1 MIRQRKIEL
10 LAPAKNLECGIAAV
24 DHGADAIYIGAPR
37 FGARAAAG
45 NSLEDIAE
53 LVRYAHVYNVRIY
66 VTVNTILKDE
76 ELKDTEKMIWDLYRA
91 GVDALIVQDMGLLEL
106 NLPPIPL
113 HASTQMDNRT
123 PQKVR
128 FLAEAGFR
136 QVVLARELS
145 LVEIGNIHHACPDVP
160 LEVFV
165 HGALCVSY
173 SGQCYVS
180 QACFGRSA
188 NRGECAQ
195 FCRLAFDMVDADGK
209 SIVRNKH
216 LLSLKDLN
224 QSEELEQL
232 LDAGASSLKIDATE
246 KNNFLVLKVWAPN
259 MEVQNEYKVNIR
271 MHTMVPDSLSWGKDP
286 IANNPVSNTA
296 EKQKVVTLGD
306 KILLFAQNNEI
317 YSTAIPA
324 GSPTDRLNY
333 GQKWDKETTGKLP
346 VGADIT
352 SIIRFVDKL
361 YLLAENKEVYNSND
375 GLTWTKDEVLNSDG
389 VSVTNL
395 ITSFSDSDGSNHKKI
410 NGIAGIVEI
419 NGEKYFSFAEKDAT
433 WEKDIDKL
441 TAVPAEF
448 PINNL
453 SADVYATESGTLNA
467 IVVGNTKDGLDN
479 DTATVV
485 WASEDGKSWIPMEIP
500 SNNNCPK
507 LVDPSIIHYN
517 DAFYICGKETKDDA
531 KGFQKFYTS
540 PTLLVW
546 KGVDRMFMLPG
557 ILPPVKLEGGI
568 TQHPS
573 LHESSFKGKEAN
585 YTMVVDRNHY
595 IWMVGGQGIDKIWR
609 GRVNKLGFLIQ

>member
-1 MIRQRKIEL
+1 MEHYIVSARKYRPDTFKSVVGQTALTATLRNAVDTGRLAHSYLFCGSRGVGKTSCARIFAKTINCEHRTADGEACNECDSCRAFNNGTSMNIIEL
-10 LAPAKNLECGIAAV
+10 DAASNNGI
-24 DHGADAIYIGAPR
+24 
-37 FGARAAAG
+37 
-45 NSLEDIAE
+45 ED
-53 LVRYAHVYNVRIY
+53 
-66 VTVNTILKDE
+66 
-76 ELKDTEKMIWDLYRA
+76 
-91 GVDALIVQDMGLLEL
+91 
-106 NLPPIPL
+106 
-113 HASTQMDNRT
+113 
-123 PQKVR
+123 
-128 FLAEAGFR
+128 
-136 QVVLARELS
+136 
-145 LVEIGNIHHACPDVP
+145 
-160 LEVFV
+160 
-165 HGALCVSY
+165 
-173 SGQCYVS
+173 
-180 QACFGRSA
+180 
-188 NRGECAQ
+188 
-195 FCRLAFDMVDADGK
+195 
-209 SIVRNKH
+209 VRNLIEQVQVPPAQGKYRVFIVDEVH
-216 LLSLKDLN
+216 MLTQASFNAFLKTL
-224 QSEELEQL
+224 EEPPSYVVFIL
-232 LDAGASSLKIDATE
+232 AT
-246 KNNFLVLKVWAPN
+246 
-259 MEVQNEYKVNIR
+259 
-271 MHTMVPDSLSWGKDP
+271 T
-286 IANNPVSNTA
+286 
-296 EKQKVVTLGD
+296 EKQKIVTLGD
-306 KILLFAQNNEI
+306 KILLFTQNSDDI

>member
-1 MIRQRKIEL
+1 
-10 LAPAKNLECGIAAV
+10 
-24 DHGADAIYIGAPR
+24 
-37 FGARAAAG
+37 
-45 NSLEDIAE
+45 
-53 LVRYAHVYNVRIY
+53 
-66 VTVNTILKDE
+66 
-76 ELKDTEKMIWDLYRA
+76 
-91 GVDALIVQDMGLLEL
+91 
-106 NLPPIPL
+106 
-113 HASTQMDNRT
+113 
-123 PQKVR
+123 
-128 FLAEAGFR
+128 
-136 QVVLARELS
+136 
-145 LVEIGNIHHACPDVP
+145 
-160 LEVFV
+160 
-165 HGALCVSY
+165 
-173 SGQCYVS
+173 
-180 QACFGRSA
+180 
-188 NRGECAQ
+188 
-195 FCRLAFDMVDADGK
+195 
-209 SIVRNKH
+209 
-216 LLSLKDLN
+216 
-224 QSEELEQL
+224 
-232 LDAGASSLKIDATE
+232 
-246 KNNFLVLKVWAPN
+246 
-259 MEVQNEYKVNIR
+259 
-271 MHTMVPDSLSWGKDP
+271 MHTMIPDSLSWGDKP
-286 IANNPVSNTA
+286 IADNPISTT
-296 EKQKVVTLGD
+296 EKQKLVTLGD
-306 KILLFAQNNEI
+306 KILLFTQNRNEV
-317 YSTAIPA
+317 YGTTIPA
-324 GSPTDRLNY
+324 GSPTDPLNY
-333 GQKWDKETTGKLP
+333 GQQWEPAMNGKFP
-346 VGADIT
+346 EGADIT
-352 SIIRFVDKL
+352 SIIRFIDKL
-361 YLLAENKEVYNSND
+361 YLLTENKEVYNSND

>member
-1 MIRQRKIEL
+1 MRIKFLSIIASFFMVSFVITSCLDNDNEVNYSPDATIRAFEL
-10 LAPAKNLECGIAAV
+10 
-24 DHGADAIYIGAPR
+24 DTIGYGVKYKFTIDQISR
-37 FGARAAAG
+37 
-45 NSLEDIAE
+45 LI
-53 LVRYAHVYNVRIY
+53 YNVDSLPVNADTIINSILIKTLTTASGI
-66 VTVNTILKDE
+66 VTMKDQN
-76 ELKDTEKMIWDLYRA
+76 D
-91 GVDALIVQDMGLLEL
+91 QD
-106 NLPPIPL
+106 
-113 HASTQMDNRT
+113 
-123 PQKVR
+123 
-128 FLAEAGFR
+128 
-136 QVVLARELS
+136 
-145 LVEIGNIHHACPDVP
+145 
-160 LEVFV
+160 
-165 HGALCVSY
+165 
-173 SGQCYVS
+173 
-180 QACFGRSA
+180 
-188 NRGECAQ
+188 
-195 FCRLAFDMVDADGK
+195 
-209 SIVRNKH
+209 SIVNIND
-216 LLSLKDLN
+216 SIDLTKYVN
-224 QSEELEQL
+224 
-232 LDAGASSLKIDATE
+232 ATE

-448 PINNL
+448 PTNNL
-453 SADVYATESGTLNA
+453 SADVYATESG
-467 IVVGNTKDGLDN
+467 
-479 DTATVV
+479 
-485 WASEDGKSWIPMEIP
+485 
-500 SNNNCPK
+500 
-507 LVDPSIIHYN
+507 H
-517 DAFYICGKETKDDA
+517 
-531 KGFQKFYTS
+531 
-540 PTLLVW
+540 
-546 KGVDRMFMLPG
+546 
-557 ILPPVKLEGGI
+557 
-568 TQHPS
+568 
-573 LHESSFKGKEAN
+573 
-585 YTMVVDRNHY
+585 
-595 IWMVGGQGIDKIWR
+595 
-609 GRVNKLGFLIQ
+609 

>member
-1 MIRQRKIEL
+1 MRIKFLSIIASFFMVSFVITSCLDNDNEVNYSPDATIRAFEL
-10 LAPAKNLECGIAAV
+10 
-24 DHGADAIYIGAPR
+24 DTIGYGVNYKFTIDQVSR
-37 FGARAAAG
+37 
-45 NSLEDIAE
+45 LI
-53 LVRYAHVYNVRIY
+53 YNVDSLPVNADTIINSILIKTLTTASGI
-66 VTVNTILKDE
+66 VTMKDQN
-76 ELKDTEKMIWDLYRA
+76 D
-91 GVDALIVQDMGLLEL
+91 QD
-106 NLPPIPL
+106 
-113 HASTQMDNRT
+113 
-123 PQKVR
+123 
-128 FLAEAGFR
+128 
-136 QVVLARELS
+136 
-145 LVEIGNIHHACPDVP
+145 
-160 LEVFV
+160 
-165 HGALCVSY
+165 
-173 SGQCYVS
+173 
-180 QACFGRSA
+180 
-188 NRGECAQ
+188 
-195 FCRLAFDMVDADGK
+195 
-209 SIVRNKH
+209 SIVNIND
-216 LLSLKDLN
+216 SIDLTKYVN
-224 QSEELEQL
+224 
-232 LDAGASSLKIDATE
+232 ATE

-346 VGADIT
+346 DGADVT

-361 YLLAENKEVYNSND
+361 YLLTKNKEVYNSND
-375 GLTWTKDEVLNSDG
+375 GLTWTKDEALNSDG

-441 TAVPAEF
+441 TVVPAEF

-467 IVVGNTKDGLDN
+467 IVVGNTEDGLDN

-485 WASEDGKSWIPMEIP
+485 WASEDGKAWIPMEIP

-531 KGFQKFYTS
+531 KRFQKFYTS

-557 ILPPVKLEGGI
+557 ILPPVKLEGGV

>member
-1 MIRQRKIEL
+1 MRIKFLSIIASFFMVSFVITSCLDNDNEVNYSPDATIRAFEL
-10 LAPAKNLECGIAAV
+10 
-24 DHGADAIYIGAPR
+24 DTIGYGVKYKFTIDQISR
-37 FGARAAAG
+37 
-45 NSLEDIAE
+45 LI
-53 LVRYAHVYNVRIY
+53 YNVDSLPVNADTIINSILIKTLTTASGI
-66 VTVNTILKDE
+66 VTMKDQN
-76 ELKDTEKMIWDLYRA
+76 D
-91 GVDALIVQDMGLLEL
+91 QD
-106 NLPPIPL
+106 
-113 HASTQMDNRT
+113 
-123 PQKVR
+123 
-128 FLAEAGFR
+128 
-136 QVVLARELS
+136 
-145 LVEIGNIHHACPDVP
+145 
-160 LEVFV
+160 
-165 HGALCVSY
+165 
-173 SGQCYVS
+173 
-180 QACFGRSA
+180 
-188 NRGECAQ
+188 
-195 FCRLAFDMVDADGK
+195 
-209 SIVRNKH
+209 SIVNIND
-216 LLSLKDLN
+216 SIDLTKYVN
-224 QSEELEQL
+224 
-232 LDAGASSLKIDATE
+232 ATE

-441 TAVPAEF
+441 TAVSAEF
-448 PINNL
+448 PTNNL

-467 IVVGNTKDGLDN
+467 IVVGNTQGLDSKK

-500 SNNNCPK
+500 
-507 LVDPSIIHYN
+507 
-517 DAFYICGKETKDDA
+517 
-531 KGFQKFYTS
+531 
-540 PTLLVW
+540 
-546 KGVDRMFMLPG
+546 
-557 ILPPVKLEGGI
+557 
-568 TQHPS
+568 
-573 LHESSFKGKEAN
+573 
-585 YTMVVDRNHY
+585 
-595 IWMVGGQGIDKIWR
+595 
-609 GRVNKLGFLIQ
+609 

>member
-1 MIRQRKIEL
+1 MRIKFLSIIASFFMVSFVITSCLDNDSEVNYSPDATIRAFEL
-10 LAPAKNLECGIAAV
+10 
-24 DHGADAIYIGAPR
+24 DTIGYGVKYKFTIDQISR
-37 FGARAAAG
+37 
-45 NSLEDIAE
+45 LI
-53 LVRYAHVYNVRIY
+53 YNVDSLPVNADTIINSILIKTLTTASGI
-66 VTVNTILKDE
+66 VTMKDQN
-76 ELKDTEKMIWDLYRA
+76 D
-91 GVDALIVQDMGLLEL
+91 QD
-106 NLPPIPL
+106 
-113 HASTQMDNRT
+113 
-123 PQKVR
+123 
-128 FLAEAGFR
+128 
-136 QVVLARELS
+136 
-145 LVEIGNIHHACPDVP
+145 
-160 LEVFV
+160 
-165 HGALCVSY
+165 
-173 SGQCYVS
+173 
-180 QACFGRSA
+180 
-188 NRGECAQ
+188 
-195 FCRLAFDMVDADGK
+195 
-209 SIVRNKH
+209 SIVNIND
-216 LLSLKDLN
+216 SIDLTKYVN
-224 QSEELEQL
+224 
-232 LDAGASSLKIDATE
+232 ATE

-324 GSPTDRLNY
+324 ASPTDRLNY

-448 PINNL
+448 PTNNL

-467 IVVGNTKDGLDN
+467 IVVGNTQGLDSKK

-485 WASEDGKSWIPMEIP
+485 WASEDGNP
-500 SNNNCPK
+500 
-507 LVDPSIIHYN
+507 
-517 DAFYICGKETKDDA
+517 
-531 KGFQKFYTS
+531 GFQWRFHQ
-540 PTLLVW
+540 
-546 KGVDRMFMLPG
+546 
-557 ILPPVKLEGGI
+557 II
-568 TQHPS
+568 T
-573 LHESSFKGKEAN
+573 
-585 YTMVVDRNHY
+585 VRN
-595 IWMVGGQGIDKIWR
+595 
-609 GRVNKLGFLIQ
+609 

>member
-1 MIRQRKIEL
+1 MRIKFLSIIARFFMVSFVITSCLDNDNEVNYSPDATIRAFEL
-10 LAPAKNLECGIAAV
+10 
-24 DHGADAIYIGAPR
+24 DTIGYGVNYKFTIDQVSR
-37 FGARAAAG
+37 
-45 NSLEDIAE
+45 LI
-53 LVRYAHVYNVRIY
+53 YNVDSLPVNADTIINSILIKTLTTASGI
-66 VTVNTILKDE
+66 VTMKDQN
-76 ELKDTEKMIWDLYRA
+76 D
-91 GVDALIVQDMGLLEL
+91 QD
-106 NLPPIPL
+106 
-113 HASTQMDNRT
+113 
-123 PQKVR
+123 
-128 FLAEAGFR
+128 
-136 QVVLARELS
+136 
-145 LVEIGNIHHACPDVP
+145 
-160 LEVFV
+160 
-165 HGALCVSY
+165 
-173 SGQCYVS
+173 
-180 QACFGRSA
+180 
-188 NRGECAQ
+188 
-195 FCRLAFDMVDADGK
+195 
-209 SIVRNKH
+209 SIVNIND
-216 LLSLKDLN
+216 SIDLTKYVN
-224 QSEELEQL
+224 
-232 LDAGASSLKIDATE
+232 ATE

-271 MHTMVPDSLSWGKDP
+271 MHTMVPDSLSWGDKP
-286 IANNPVSNTA
+286 IAENPAGITA
-296 EKQKVVTLGD
+296 QKQKLVTLGD
-306 KILLFAQNNEI
+306 NILLFTQNSDKV
-317 YSTAIPA
+317 YSTTIPA
-324 GSPTDRLNY
+324 GSPSDRLNY
-333 GQKWDKETTGKLP
+333 GQSWDSKNADLP
-346 VGADIT
+346 EGADVT
-352 SIIRFVDKL
+352 SIIRFADKL
-361 YLLAENKEVYNSND
+361 YLLTKNKEVYNSND
-375 GLTWTKDEVLNSDG
+375 GLTWTKDEALNSDG

-441 TAVPAEF
+441 TVVPAEF

-467 IVVGNTKDGLDN
+467 IVVGNTEDGLDN

-485 WASEDGKSWIPMEIP
+485 WASEDGKAWIPMEIP

-557 ILPPVKLEGGI
+557 ILPPVKLEGGVI
-568 TQHPS
+568 QYPYS
-573 LHESSFKGKEAN
+573 EFSFKGKEAN

>member
-1 MIRQRKIEL
+1 MPYLHVIPDKYLKAIFQVSAL
-10 LAPAKNLECGIAAV
+10 PYCLTECIAALF
-24 DHGADAIYIGAPR
+24 H
-37 FGARAAAG
+37 
-45 NSLEDIAE
+45 
-53 LVRYAHVYNVRIY
+53 
-66 VTVNTILKDE
+66 
-76 ELKDTEKMIWDLYRA
+76 
-91 GVDALIVQDMGLLEL
+91 
-106 NLPPIPL
+106 PI
-113 HASTQMDNRT
+113 
-123 PQKVR
+123 
-128 FLAEAGFR
+128 
-136 QVVLARELS
+136 
-145 LVEIGNIHHACPDVP
+145 I
-160 LEVFV
+160 
-165 HGALCVSY
+165 
-173 SGQCYVS
+173 
-180 QACFGRSA
+180 
-188 NRGECAQ
+188 
-195 FCRLAFDMVDADGK
+195 
-209 SIVRNKH
+209 
-216 LLSLKDLN
+216 
-224 QSEELEQL
+224 
-232 LDAGASSLKIDATE
+232 
-246 KNNFLVLKVWAPN
+246 
-259 MEVQNEYKVNIR
+259 
-271 MHTMVPDSLSWGKDP
+271 
-286 IANNPVSNTA
+286 
-296 EKQKVVTLGD
+296 
-306 KILLFAQNNEI
+306 
-317 YSTAIPA
+317 
-324 GSPTDRLNY
+324 
-333 GQKWDKETTGKLP
+333 
-346 VGADIT
+346 
-352 SIIRFVDKL
+352 
-361 YLLAENKEVYNSND
+361 
-375 GLTWTKDEVLNSDG
+375 
-389 VSVTNL
+389 
-395 ITSFSDSDGSNHKKI
+395 SDSDGSNHKKI

>member
-1 MIRQRKIEL
+1 MRIKFLSIIASFFMVSFVITSCLDNDNEVNYSPDATIRAFEL
-10 LAPAKNLECGIAAV
+10 DTIGYGVKYKFTIDQISRLIYNLDSLPVNADTIINSILIKTLTTASGI
-24 DHGADAIYIGAPR
+24 
-37 FGARAAAG
+37 
-45 NSLEDIAE
+45 
-53 LVRYAHVYNVRIY
+53 
-66 VTVNTILKDE
+66 VTMKDQN
-76 ELKDTEKMIWDLYRA
+76 D
-91 GVDALIVQDMGLLEL
+91 QD
-106 NLPPIPL
+106 
-113 HASTQMDNRT
+113 
-123 PQKVR
+123 
-128 FLAEAGFR
+128 
-136 QVVLARELS
+136 
-145 LVEIGNIHHACPDVP
+145 
-160 LEVFV
+160 
-165 HGALCVSY
+165 
-173 SGQCYVS
+173 
-180 QACFGRSA
+180 
-188 NRGECAQ
+188 
-195 FCRLAFDMVDADGK
+195 
-209 SIVRNKH
+209 SIVNIND
-216 LLSLKDLN
+216 SIDLTKYVN
-224 QSEELEQL
+224 
-232 LDAGASSLKIDATE
+232 ATE

-448 PINNL
+448 PTNNL

-467 IVVGNTKDGLDN
+467 IVVGNTQGLDSKK

-485 WASEDGKSWIPMEIP
+485 WASEDGNP
-500 SNNNCPK
+500 
-507 LVDPSIIHYN
+507 
-517 DAFYICGKETKDDA
+517 
-531 KGFQKFYTS
+531 GFQWRFHQ
-540 PTLLVW
+540 
-546 KGVDRMFMLPG
+546 
-557 ILPPVKLEGGI
+557 II
-568 TQHPS
+568 T
-573 LHESSFKGKEAN
+573 
-585 YTMVVDRNHY
+585 VRN
-595 IWMVGGQGIDKIWR
+595 
-609 GRVNKLGFLIQ
+609 